1 MEKLFK
7 SSVFRTIF
15 SMTLLLFLLSGI
27 SFSQEKKAGTKK
39 ILKKIAGKYEFSWE
53 GPISIITFWVEDGK
67 LKAAPEGEEPAV
79 LEPVE
84 GEELKFRASIPD
96 GSVIDLEFIRD
107 EKGKITKCK
116 ISGMGMEMEGQKI
129 KDDKKLPA

>member
-7 SSVFRTIF
+7 NSVFKTIF
-15 SMTLLLFLLSGI
+15 GMTLLIFLLNGI
-27 SFSQEKKAGTKK
+27 SISQEKKASTKK
-39 ILKKIAGKYEFSWE
+39 IFKEIAGKYEFSWE
-53 GPISIITFWVEDGK
+53 GPTSIITFWVEDGK
-67 LKAAPEGEEPAV
+67 LKAAPEGEEPAA

-84 GEELKFRASIPD
+84 GEELKFQASIPD
-96 GSVIDLEFIRD
+96 GSVLDLEFIRD

-129 KDDKKLPA
+129 KDNKKLPA

>member
-15 SMTLLLFLLSGI
+15 CMTLLLFLLNGI
-27 SFSQEKKAGTKK
+27 SSSQEQKTGTKK
-39 ILKKIAGKYEFSWE
+39 IYKEIIGKYEFNWE
-53 GPISIITFWVEDGK
+53 GQTSIIAFWIEDGK

-79 LEPVE
+79 LEPAE
-84 GEELKFRASIPD
+84 GEDLKFQASIPD
-96 GSVIDLEFIRD
+96 GSVLDLEFIRD